1 MENKIQLLNSL
12 LIIVYLATWKLSGR
26 PDYEN
31 TNNTV
36 MVDGETDGVL

>member
-12 LIIVYLATWKLSGR
+12 LIIVYLVTWKLSGR

-31 TNNTV
+31 TNTV